1 VTNRI
6 QRHVYFIMFSAREIF
21 YGYMAISIDEK
32 RAWAIERHLRRFCCD
47 QYKVAH
53 SKPIQLS
60 KSTIQKQM
68 RSDASWIDTMYGYT
82 DGCSGM
88 M

>member
-32 RAWAIERHLRRFCCD
+32 RAWPTERHDFVVVSIKWHIVNPSNCPNRRSRNRC
-47 QYKVAH
+47 V
-53 SKPIQLS
+53 P
-60 KSTIQKQM
+60 M
-68 RSDASWIDTMYGYT
+68 PVG
-82 DGCSGM
+82 
-88 M
+88 